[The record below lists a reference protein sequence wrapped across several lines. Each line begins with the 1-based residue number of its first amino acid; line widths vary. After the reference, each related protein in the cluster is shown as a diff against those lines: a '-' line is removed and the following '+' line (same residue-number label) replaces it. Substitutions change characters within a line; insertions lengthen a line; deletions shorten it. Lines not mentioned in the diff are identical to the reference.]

1 MAAVMKMVGKTL
13 WNIVGLTVALLLL
26 FLIFM
31 IIPQFGKAPSGR
43 RQAGIEASVHYK
55 NGRFHNLE
63 HTPMF
68 VEQSGNKRMFP
79 KFLFRNKKDLR
90 PTFRIPSVAT
100 RLKDL
105 PSGQNLL
112 VWFGHSSYYFQLE
125 GKRFLVDPVLGRR
138 ASPVPG
144 MLRAFRGTVV
154 FRVEELPPIDYLL
167 ITHDHYDH
175 LDYRT
180 IKKLR
185 RKVGVVVCGLGV
197 GSHLSYWGYPASK
210 IIEKD
215 WNESLMLDDKI
226 RLYTETSRHFSG
238 RFLSRNNTLW
248 LSYVIKTPGYSLFI
262 GGDGGYGSHVAEIG
276 KKHGPFDLAVLENG
290 QYNALWRN
298 IHHFPEDVLRSARDL
313 SARRVLP
320 VHSGKFSLAFHPWD
334 EPLTRLSE
342 LNRQSPEPVPL
353 VTPLIG
359 QVVELD
365 NENQVFSEWWLKP

>member
-1 MAAVMKMVGKTL
+1 MKILRKTL
-13 WNIVGLTVALLLL
+13 WSIVGIAAALLLL
-26 FLIFM
+26 FFILM
-31 IIPQFGKAPSGR
+31 IIPQFGKAPSGKR
-43 RQAGIEASVHYK
+43 LARIEASAHYK

-63 HTPMF
+63 YTPMF
-68 VEQSGNKRMFP
+68 VEQSDNKSVFP
-79 KFLFRNKKDLR
+79 KFLFKSKKNLR
-90 PTFRIPSVAT
+90 PAAQLPSIKT
-100 RLKDL
+100 KLKDL
-105 PSGQNLL
+105 PPEQNFL

-144 MLRAFRGTVV
+144 MLRAFPGSVV
-154 FRVEELPPIDYLL
+154 FKPEDLPPIDYLL

-180 IKKLR
+180 IKKLKG
-185 RKVGVVVCGLGV
+185 KVGMVVCGLGV

-210 IIEKD
+210 IIEMD
-215 WNESLMLDDKI
+215 WTENLMLDDKI
-226 RLYTETSRHFSG
+226 CLYIETSRHFSG

-248 LSYVIKTPGYSLFI
+248 LSFVIKTPDFSLFI
-262 GGDGGYGSHVAEIG
+262 GGDGGYGCHVAAIG

-298 IHHFPEDVLRSARDL
+298 IHNFPEDVLL
-313 SARRVLP
+313 SAKDLHAQRVLP
-320 VHSGKFSLAFHPWD
+320 VHSGKFSLAFHPWN

-342 LNRQSPEPVPL
+342 LNQHSSEPVSL

-359 QVVELD
+359 EVVKLD
-365 NENQVFSEWWLKP
+365 DPGQSFTEWWQELE